1 MKAMTLVGTR
11 RGTDGVWVNAI
22 AMHEGAFRVDL
33 ENGMRK
39 LGLRCRAAACGLPR
53 GKPPVGDRLE
63 SENDAL
69 HRHLVVVRQP
79 VAYRLPDSLMDPV
92 MLEAEQAVFAANHW
106 LSQVRSAD
114 AETIRL
120 VAHLRD
126 VVEMLRDRL
135 QVVK

>member
-1 MKAMTLVGTR
+1 
-11 RGTDGVWVNAI
+11 
-22 AMHEGAFRVDL
+22 
-33 ENGMRK
+33 
-39 LGLRCRAAACGLPR
+39 
-53 GKPPVGDRLE
+53 
-63 SENDAL
+63 
-69 HRHLVVVRQP
+69 
-79 VAYRLPDSLMDPV
+79 